1 MALINVL
8 LFTLFWSLQIF
19 ISKLGFLHG
28 AQLVPFSLQSSIIIL
43 LLVCAYLFSFK
54 LKEFK
59 KVTKDTAIKL
69 FWASAL
75 HAGIG
80 GFLSTAAVLYTTAI
94 NVAFLF
100 QFTTV
105 TTPLFAWV
113 LLKEKMT
120 KSKVITIILVMI
132 GMFLFI
138 TKGKLITPH
147 LGDILALSA
156 CIAWS
161 LGNVLIRGILKRHPV
176 DADVSTFYRG
186 IGGLSFLFLFIL
198 LSPLYPSSLNTIF
211 HVNYFDTH
219 AFLYVLL
226 NSLFVVLLWIF
237 LNRSLK
243 VASASYMT
251 LMSSLSPL
259 VVAVLSFTFLHET
272 LVGIQVLGAGLIIFG
287 GLITHYLKMDKH

>member
-1 MALINVL
+1 MALLYVL

-19 ISKLGFLHG
+19 VSKLGFLAG
-28 AQLVPFSLQSSIIIL
+28 AQLVTFSLQSSIITL
-43 LLVCAYLFSFK
+43 LIVCVYLFSVK

-59 KVTKDTAIKL
+59 KISKDTGIKL
-69 FWASAL
+69 YLASAL

-80 GFLSTAAVLYTTAI
+80 GFLSTAAVLYTSAI

-105 TTPLFAWV
+105 TTPLFAWI

-120 KSKVITIILVMI
+120 KSKVVTIVLVMI

-138 TKGKLITPH
+138 TRGKLITPH
-147 LGDILALSA
+147 FGDMLALCA
-156 CIAWS
+156 CLAWS
-161 LGNVLIRGILKRHPV
+161 MGNVLIRGILKNHPV

-186 IGGLSFLFLFIL
+186 IGGLSFLIAFII
-198 LSPLYPSSLNTIF
+198 LSPLYPSSLNSIF
-211 HVNYFDTH
+211 HVNYLDSHF
-219 AFLYVLL
+219 FLYVFL

-259 VVAVLSFTFLHET
+259 VVAILSFTFLHESLDT
-272 LVGIQVLGAGLIIFG
+272 IQYIGAGFIIFG